1 MPRFVVQ
8 KETFLVGMDKKPG
21 HTPRLSDGKAAEAEK
36 WNKMASE
43 HPNDS
48 KALTTLRLKREGM
61 NNY

>member
-8 KETFLVGMDKKPG
+8 EETFLAGMDKKPG

-43 HPNDS
+43 HPDDS
-48 KALTTLRLKREGM
+48 EELSTLRLKREGM
-61 NNY
+61 ISY